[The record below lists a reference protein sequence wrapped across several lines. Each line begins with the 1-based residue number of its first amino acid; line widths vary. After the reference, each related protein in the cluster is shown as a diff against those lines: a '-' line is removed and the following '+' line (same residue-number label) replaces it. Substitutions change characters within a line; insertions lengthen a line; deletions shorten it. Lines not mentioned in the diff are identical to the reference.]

1 MAPKK
6 KAVTPPKTKKLV
18 IPDKWLMPM
27 RPGDKPGVRQN
38 MPMKPGDK
46 PGVRINLS
54 RRGNR

>member
-6 KAVTPPKTKKLV
+6 KAVTPPKKIV
-18 IPDKWLMPM
+18 IPKKWLMPM
-27 RPGDKPGVRQN
+27 RPGDKPGKVTN

-46 PGVRINLS
+46 PGVWTNLS

>member
-1 MAPKK
+1 MPPKK
-6 KAVTPPKTKKLV
+6 KAVTPKIV
-18 IPDKWLMPM
+18 IPKKWHMPM

-38 MPMKPGDK
+38 MPVKPGDK